1 MKLAVKNLRKDEER
15 NVKQHV
21 HPAKIMK
28 VLTKDA
34 VESEQQDRQQII
46 HFFGVI
52 EKVVEVQHSHRFSV
66 LEQQNVKRQGRSS
79 LPYNKRPCAYASGFF
94 MLRFGFR
101 DQGRKVTFL
110 M

>member
-1 MKLAVKNLRKDEER
+1 MELAEKKLKKDEGR

-21 HPAKIMK
+21 HPTKIMK

-46 HFFGVI
+46 NFLGVI
-52 EKVVEVQHSHRFSV
+52 EKVVQVQHSHRFSV

-79 LPYNKRPCAYASGFF
+79 LPYNKRPCANDSGFF
-94 MLRFGFR
+94 MLRFDFR
-101 DQGRKVTFL
+101 EQGSKVTSL